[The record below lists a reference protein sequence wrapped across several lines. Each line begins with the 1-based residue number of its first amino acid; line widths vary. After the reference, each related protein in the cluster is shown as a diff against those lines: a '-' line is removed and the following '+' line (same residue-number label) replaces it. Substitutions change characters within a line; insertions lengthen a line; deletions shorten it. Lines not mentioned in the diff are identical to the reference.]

1 MQFAVALAAGL
12 FFLGG
17 LSGLIGLS
25 GCGGSG
31 EGGAA
36 PRGQGG
42 RGGDHGGS
50 GGGASRMGGRM
61 GGGPAA
67 AAVPVEV
74 VAISRRSV
82 SSFLQ
87 TNGSLEAENDVQIVA
102 RIQGPIVELVV
113 EEGMR
118 LTKGDV
124 MLKIDETETL
134 AQVEIAKVGL
144 KDGTRAHERAK
155 AARDSEIISQEVYDA
170 ALAQLESAEAQL
182 MNAEISYSYTSVK
195 APFDGIV
202 VERLVKFAEHVTA
215 NQELFRFSEFDP
227 LLCKIQV
234 PEKELSRLRK
244 GQTAYLNVEAWPDE
258 RFQASVLRIS
268 PVVDPAT
275 GTIRVTL
282 QVRARGKLSP
292 GMFARVF
299 LVTDTHEKAVVMPKR
314 ALSLESLSDTVF
326 VVNDEGQAVRRDIEL
341 GYEETEVVEV
351 LSGLDV
357 GERVIVV
364 GQDGLTD
371 GTPIQVLKGP
381 GADEAAPPAR
391 AANFERPPGAANGPS
406 PGMGMGGPPGGRM
419 DLSKATP
426 EQLERIKR
434 RMRERGMTDEQI
446 EQALARRRQ
455 QQ

>member
-1 MQFAVALAAGL
+1 MQFAVALAAAL
-12 FFLGG
+12 LFLGG
-17 LSGLIGLS
+17 LSGLIGLT
-25 GCGGSG
+25 GCGGSD
-31 EGGAA
+31 EPAA
-36 PRGQGG
+36 PRGKGG
-42 RGGDHGGS
+42 KGGDRGGS
-50 GGGASRMGGRM
+50 GGGASGMRGGPPGM
-61 GGGPAA
+61 GGGAAA

-74 VAISRRSV
+74 VAIERRSV

-102 RIQGPIVELVV
+102 RIQGPIVELVA

-124 MLKIDETETL
+124 MLKIDETETR

-182 MNAEISYSYTSVK
+182 MNAEINYSYTSVK

-202 VERLVKFAEHVTA
+202 VERLVKLAENVTA

-244 GQTAYLNVEAWPDE
+244 GQTAYLNVEAWPEE

-282 QVRARGKLSP
+282 QVRARSKLSP

-299 LVTDTHEKAVVMPKR
+299 LVTDTHESAVVMPKR
-314 ALSLESLSDTVF
+314 ALSIESLSDTVF

-341 GYEETEVVEV
+341 GYEETDVVEV
-351 LSGLDV
+351 LSGLEV

-381 GADEAAPPAR
+381 GADKAAPKAR
-391 AANFERPPGAANGPS
+391 AANFERPPGAP
-406 PGMGMGGPPGGRM
+406 GGPGDRM

-426 EQLERIKR
+426 EQLERIKN

-446 EQALARRRQ
+446 TQALARRGQ
-455 QQ
+455 QP

>member
-1 MQFAVALAAGL
+1 M
-12 FFLGG
+12 
-17 LSGLIGLS
+17 
-25 GCGGSG
+25 
-31 EGGAA
+31 
-36 PRGQGG
+36 
-42 RGGDHGGS
+42 
-50 GGGASRMGGRM
+50 GGGASGGRA
-61 GGGPAA
+61 P

-74 VAISRRSV
+74 AAIERRSV
-82 SSFLQ
+82 SSFLE
-87 TNGSLEAENDVQIVA
+87 TNGSLEAENDVKIVS
-102 RIQGPIVELVV
+102 RIQGPVVELAA

-118 LTKGDV
+118 LKKGDL

-134 AQVEIAKVGL
+134 SQVEIARVAVKEA
-144 KDGTRAHERAK
+144 TRAHERAK
-155 AARDSEIISQEVYDA
+155 AARDSEIISQEVYDT
-170 ALAQLESAEAQL
+170 ALARLESAEAQL
-182 MNAEISYSYTSVK
+182 MNAEISYSYTTVM

-202 VERLVKFAEHVTA
+202 VDRLVKLAENVTQ

-234 PEKELSRLRK
+234 PEKELSRLRV

-258 RFQASVLRIS
+258 RFQASVLRLS
-268 PVVDPAT
+268 PVVDATT

-299 LVTDTHEKAVVMPKR
+299 LVTDTHDSAVVMPKR
-314 ALSLESLSDTVF
+314 ALSIESLSDTVF
-326 VVNDEGQAVRRDIEL
+326 VVNDEGQAARRDIEL
-341 GYEETEVVEV
+341 GYEETDLVEV
-351 LSGLDV
+351 LSGLEV

-381 GADEAAPPAR
+381 GADEAAPPSR
-391 AANFERPPGAANGPS
+391 AATGPPPGTSGGNGS
-406 PGMGMGGPPGGRM
+406 GGEMTGGRPGAGRI
-419 DLSKATP
+419 DISKATP
-426 EQLERIKR
+426 EQLERIKK
-434 RMRERGMTDEQI
+434 RMRDRGMTEEQI

>member
-1 MQFAVALAAGL
+1 MQFAVALVAGL
-12 FFLGG
+12 LF
-17 LSGLIGLS
+17 LS
-25 GCGGSG
+25 GCGGS
-31 EGGAA
+31 EEGAA
-36 PRGQGG
+36 PRGK
-42 RGGDHGGS
+42 GGDHGGS
-50 GGGASRMGGRM
+50 GGGGAPGMG

-74 VAISRRSV
+74 VAIERRSV

-102 RIQGPIVELVV
+102 RIQGPVVELVA

-118 LTKGDV
+118 LAKGDL
-124 MLKIDETETL
+124 MLKIDETETF

-144 KDGTRAHERAK
+144 KEATRAHERAK
-155 AARDSEIISQEVYDA
+155 AARDSEIISQEVYDV
-170 ALAQLESAEAQL
+170 ALARLESAEAQL
-182 MNAEISYSYTSVK
+182 MNSEINYSYTSVK

-202 VERLVKFAEHVTA
+202 VERLVKLAENVTA

-227 LLCKIQV
+227 LLCKIHV

-244 GQTAYLNVEAWPDE
+244 GQTAYLNVEAWPGE
-258 RFQASVLRIS
+258 RFESSVLRIS

-299 LVTDTHEKAVVMPKR
+299 LVTETHENAVVMPKR
-314 ALSLESLSDTVF
+314 ALSIESLSDTVF

-341 GYEETEVVEV
+341 GYEETEIVEV
-351 LSGLDV
+351 LSGLEV

-381 GADEAAPPAR
+381 GADEVPPPPR
-391 AANFERPPGAANGPS
+391 AANFERPPGA
-406 PGMGMGGPPGGRM
+406 PGGGM
-419 DLSKATP
+419 DLSQATP
-426 EQLERIKR
+426 EQLERIKK

-446 EQALARRRQ
+446 ARALARRRHQ
-455 QQ
+455 Q

>member
-12 FFLGG
+12 FLLG
-17 LSGLIGLS
+17 
-25 GCGGSG
+25 GCGGSN
-31 EGGAA
+31 EGAA
-36 PRGQGG
+36 PRGKGG
-42 RGGDHGGS
+42 RGDHSGS
-50 GGGASRMGGRM
+50 GGGASGMDGGMR
-61 GGGPAA
+61 GGPAA

-102 RIQGPIVELVV
+102 RIQGPIVELVT

-134 AQVEIAKVGL
+134 AQVEIAKVAL

-155 AARDSEIISQEVYDA
+155 SARDSEIISQEVYDT
-170 ALAQLESAEAQL
+170 ALARLESAEAQL
-182 MNAEISYSYTSVK
+182 MNAEINYSYTAVT

-202 VERLVKFAEHVTA
+202 VERLVKLAEHVTA

-314 ALSLESLSDTVF
+314 ALSIESLSDTVF

-351 LSGLDV
+351 LSGLEV

-381 GADEAAPPAR
+381 GADDAPRKAR
-391 AANFERPPGAANGPS
+391 AANFERSPGGRDHAGNGP
-406 PGMGMGGPPGGRM
+406 GRGMGGPPGGRM
-419 DLSKATP
+419 DLSNATP
-426 EQLERIKR
+426 EQLERIKK

-446 EQALARRRQ
+446 TQALARRHQ

>member
-1 MQFAVALAAGL
+1 MKTKNTMLFAVALVAGL

-17 LSGLIGLS
+17 LVGLS
-25 GCGGSG
+25 GCGGSD
-31 EGGAA
+31 EGATPQGKGA
-36 PRGQGG
+36 RSGQHGGNGGG
-42 RGGDHGGS
+42 RPG
-50 GGGASRMGGRM
+50 M

-74 VAISRRSV
+74 AAIERRSV
-82 SSFLQ
+82 SSFLE

-102 RIQGPIVELVV
+102 RTQGPIVELAA

-118 LTKGDV
+118 LSKGDL

-134 AQVEIAKVGL
+134 AQVEIAKVAL
-144 KDGTRAHERAK
+144 KDALRAHERAR
-155 AARDSEIISQEVYDA
+155 AARESEIISEEVYDV
-170 ALAQLESAEAQL
+170 ALAQHESAEAQL
-182 MNAEISYSYTSVK
+182 MNAEINYSYTMVT

-202 VERLVKFAEHVTA
+202 VERLVKLAENVTA

-244 GQTAYLNVEAWPDE
+244 GQTAHLNVEAWPDE

-282 QVRARGKLSP
+282 QVRARSKLSP

-299 LVTDTHEKAVVMPKR
+299 LVTDTHEGAVVMPKR
-314 ALSLESLSDTVF
+314 ALSVESLSDTVF

-341 GYEETEVVEV
+341 GYEETDVVEV
-351 LSGLDV
+351 LSGLEV

-381 GADEAAPPAR
+381 GADEAPSPAR
-391 AANFERPPGAANGPS
+391 AANFERPPGA
-406 PGMGMGGPPGGRM
+406 PGGGM

-426 EQLERIKR
+426 EQLVRIKK
-434 RMRERGMTDEQI
+434 RMRERGMSDEQI
-446 EQALARRRQ
+446 AQALARRLNQ
-455 QQ
+455 Q

>member
-1 MQFAVALAAGL
+1 MQFAVALVAGL
-12 FFLGG
+12 FFL
-17 LSGLIGLS
+17 SGLS
-25 GCGGSG
+25 GCGGSD
-31 EGGAA
+31 EGAA
-36 PRGQGG
+36 PRDKGGKGGQGG
-42 RGGDHGGS
+42 QRGAHGGGQRGGHS
-50 GGGASRMGGRM
+50 GGPPGIT
-61 GGGPAA
+61 GGPRA

-74 VAISRRSV
+74 VAIERRSV

-102 RIQGPIVELVV
+102 RIQGPVVELVA

-182 MNAEISYSYTSVK
+182 MSAEINYNYTSVT

-202 VERLVKFAEHVTA
+202 VERLVKLAENVTA

-244 GQTAYLNVEAWPDE
+244 GQTAHLNVEAWPDE
-258 RFQASVLRIS
+258 RFEASVLRIS

-314 ALSLESLSDTVF
+314 ALSIESLSDAVF
-326 VVNDEGQAVRRDIEL
+326 VVNHEGQAVRRDIEL
-341 GYEETEVVEV
+341 GYEETDVVEV
-351 LSGLDV
+351 LSGLEV

-381 GADEAAPPAR
+381 GADEAPRKAG
-391 AANFERPPGAANGPS
+391 AANFERPPGTGNGP
-406 PGMGMGGPPGGRM
+406 GRGMGGPPGGRM
-419 DLSKATP
+419 DLSNATP
-426 EQLERIKR
+426 EQLERIKK

-446 EQALARRRQ
+446 TQALARRRHQ
-455 QQ
+455 Q

>member
-1 MQFAVALAAGL
+1 
-12 FFLGG
+12 
-17 LSGLIGLS
+17 
-25 GCGGSG
+25 
-31 EGGAA
+31 
-36 PRGQGG
+36 
-42 RGGDHGGS
+42 
-50 GGGASRMGGRM
+50 MGGRP
-61 GGGPAA
+61 GGGPAP

-74 VAISRRSV
+74 VAIERRSV
-82 SSFLQ
+82 SSFLE

-102 RIQGPIVELVV
+102 RIQGPIVELVA

-118 LTKGDV
+118 LKKGDL

-144 KDGTRAHERAK
+144 KDGTRAHERAR

-182 MNAEISYSYTSVK
+182 MSAEINYNYTLVK

-202 VERLVKFAEHVTA
+202 VDRLVKLAENVTA

-244 GQTAYLNVEAWPDE
+244 GQTAYLNVEAWPGE
-258 RFQASVLRIS
+258 RFQSSVLRIS
-268 PVVDPAT
+268 PVVDATT

-282 QVRARGKLSP
+282 QVRAPGKLSP

-299 LVTDTHEKAVVMPKR
+299 LVTDTHESAVVMPKR
-314 ALSLESLSDTVF
+314 ALSIESLSDTVF
-326 VVNDEGQAVRRDIEL
+326 VVNDEGHAVRRDIEL
-341 GYEETEVVEV
+341 GYEETEIVEV
-351 LSGLDV
+351 LSGLEV

-381 GADEAAPPAR
+381 GADKAPPPSR
-391 AANFERPPGAANGPS
+391 AADFERPPGARGN
-406 PGMGMGGPPGGRM
+406 M

-426 EQLERIKR
+426 EQLERIKK
-434 RMRERGMTDEQI
+434 RMRARGMTDDQI
-446 EQALARRRQ
+446 TQALARRRQ
-455 QQ
+455 HQ

>member
-1 MQFAVALAAGL
+1 
-12 FFLGG
+12 
-17 LSGLIGLS
+17 
-25 GCGGSG
+25 
-31 EGGAA
+31 
-36 PRGQGG
+36 
-42 RGGDHGGS
+42 
-50 GGGASRMGGRM
+50 MG
-61 GGGPAA
+61 GGGPAP

-74 VAISRRSV
+74 AAIERRAV
-82 SSFLQ
+82 SSFLE

-102 RIQGPIVELVV
+102 RIQGPVVELAA

-118 LTKGDV
+118 LKKGDL

-144 KDGTRAHERAK
+144 KDATRAHERAQ
-155 AARDSEIISQEVYDA
+155 AARDSEIISLEVYDA
-170 ALAQLESAEAQL
+170 ALGQLESAEAQL
-182 MNAEISYSYTSVK
+182 MNAEINFNYTSVK

-202 VERLVKFAEHVTA
+202 VDRLVKLAENVTA

-244 GQTAYLNVEAWPDE
+244 GQTAYINVEAWPGE
-258 RFQASVLRIS
+258 RFQSTVLRIS
-268 PVVDPAT
+268 PVVDATT

-299 LVTDTHEKAVVMPKR
+299 LVTDTHENAVVMPKR
-314 ALSLESLSDTVF
+314 ALSIESLRDIVF

-341 GYEETEVVEV
+341 GYEETELVEV
-351 LSGLDV
+351 LSGLEV

-381 GADEAAPPAR
+381 GADEAPSPSR
-391 AANFERPPGAANGPS
+391 ASNFEQPPG
-406 PGMGMGGPPGGRM
+406 PGGGM

-426 EQLERIKR
+426 EQLERVKK

-446 EQALARRRQ
+446 TQALARRRQ

>member
-12 FFLGG
+12 FLLG
-17 LSGLIGLS
+17 
-25 GCGGSG
+25 GCGGSN
-31 EGGAA
+31 EGAA
-36 PRGQGG
+36 PRGKGG
-42 RGGDHGGS
+42 RGDHSGS
-50 GGGASRMGGRM
+50 GGGASGMDGGMR
-61 GGGPAA
+61 GGPAA

-102 RIQGPIVELVV
+102 RIQGPIVELVT

-134 AQVEIAKVGL
+134 AQVEIAKVAL

-155 AARDSEIISQEVYDA
+155 SARDSEIISQEVYDT
-170 ALAQLESAEAQL
+170 ALARLESAEAQL
-182 MNAEISYSYTSVK
+182 MNAEINYSYTTVT

-202 VERLVKFAEHVTA
+202 VERLVKLAEHVTA

-314 ALSLESLSDTVF
+314 ALSIESLSDTVF

-351 LSGLDV
+351 LSGLEV

-381 GADEAAPPAR
+381 GADDAPRKAR
-391 AANFERPPGAANGPS
+391 AANFERSPGGRDHAGNGP
-406 PGMGMGGPPGGRM
+406 GRGMGGPPGGRM
-419 DLSKATP
+419 DLSNATP
-426 EQLERIKR
+426 EQLERIKK

-446 EQALARRRQ
+446 TQALARRHQ

>member
-1 MQFAVALAAGL
+1 
-12 FFLGG
+12 
-17 LSGLIGLS
+17 
-25 GCGGSG
+25 
-31 EGGAA
+31 
-36 PRGQGG
+36 
-42 RGGDHGGS
+42 
-50 GGGASRMGGRM
+50 MG
-61 GGGPAA
+61 GGGPAP

-74 VAISRRSV
+74 AAIERRSV
-82 SSFLQ
+82 SSFLE

-102 RIQGPIVELVV
+102 RIQGPVVELAA

-118 LTKGDV
+118 LKKGDL

-144 KDGTRAHERAK
+144 KDATRAHERAQS
-155 AARDSEIISQEVYDA
+155 ARDSEIISLEVYDA

-182 MNAEISYSYTSVK
+182 MNAEISFNYTSVK

-202 VERLVKFAEHVTA
+202 VDRLVKLAENVTA
-215 NQELFRFSEFDP
+215 NQELFRFTEFDP

-244 GQTAYLNVEAWPDE
+244 GQTAYINVEAWPGE
-258 RFQASVLRIS
+258 RFQSTVLRIS
-268 PVVDPAT
+268 PVVDATT

-299 LVTDTHEKAVVMPKR
+299 LVTDTHENAVVMPKR
-314 ALSLESLSDTVF
+314 ALSIESLSDTVF

-341 GYEETEVVEV
+341 GYEETELVEV
-351 LSGLDV
+351 LSGLEV

-381 GADEAAPPAR
+381 GADKAPSPSR
-391 AANFERPPGAANGPS
+391 ASNFEQPPG
-406 PGMGMGGPPGGRM
+406 PGGRM

-426 EQLERIKR
+426 EQLERVKK

-446 EQALARRRQ
+446 TQALARRRQ